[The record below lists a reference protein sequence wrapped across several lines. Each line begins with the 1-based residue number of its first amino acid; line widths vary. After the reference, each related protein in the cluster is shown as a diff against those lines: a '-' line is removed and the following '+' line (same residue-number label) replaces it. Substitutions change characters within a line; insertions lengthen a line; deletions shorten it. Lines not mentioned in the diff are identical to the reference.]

1 MPRRELSKPQQIID
15 WLVEWGAAL
24 DEPASMT
31 LIGSAGLLWHAG
43 RLGLDELPAN
53 WRDRALSAHYGRLEL
68 IVPSVA
74 DLLAPKL
81 RRGEPRDRAHAA
93 WAKVQGLI

>member
-1 MPRRELSKPQQIID
+1 VNSPPATPAEVID
-15 WLVEWGAAL
+15 VAA
-24 DEPASMT
+24 E
-31 LIGSAGLLWHAG
+31 LIGSEFERQRGWHVNLLP
-43 RLGLDELPAN
+43 RSVLDELPAN
-53 WRDRALSAHYGRLEL
+53 WRERALLANYGQLEL

>member
-1 MPRRELSKPQQIID
+1 MVEPPCGGERTDEDRRRR
-15 WLVEWGAAL
+15 AARNENPL
-24 DEPASMT
+24 K
-31 LIGSAGLLWHAG
+31 
-43 RLGLDELPAN
+43 
-53 WRDRALSAHYGRLEL
+53 LEL
-68 IVPSVA
+68 IVPWAA

>member
-1 MPRRELSKPQQIID
+1 
-15 WLVEWGAAL
+15 
-24 DEPASMT
+24 
-31 LIGSAGLLWHAG
+31 
-43 RLGLDELPAN
+43 
-53 WRDRALSAHYGRLEL
+53 LSANYGRLEL